1 MVAAMRRRNILI
13 AVVTVLVLAAGLGV
27 WLWPDGDVDATTSDA
42 PSPNAGSEVPFA
54 FDKPAWTRSLPDD
67 AEVVAD
73 EQYAIVRE
81 RTGVRVYEL
90 WTGAERWHYLH
101 RGLTVTDI
109 ATYWGKLTVLSTNE
123 VRLFDLETGELLST
137 VPVTRGGD
145 RTATPINEN
154 YFLVLSDGKDE
165 YRLYSNDG
173 QEQWARKPA
182 ACATSTRVYYGSSNF
197 ILESSCAG
205 KTVLARLNLGS
216 GNVFKSAEVPDTSP
230 PAAPNPPTAILLPQD
245 GPIVLT
251 TPDHAVVAVN
261 ELALTPAPARPS
273 PAAEELTSMRN
284 GWCAYTTTPEPVV
297 TCQDART
304 GAVYEQPYLLADN
317 GNVVDPRVRIFTVE
331 TEPLVAATTDSSVTV
346 GYVGDHPTE
355 VMSGV
360 VDPDVAYYGRG
371 ALVVSTEDRLTVYT
385 SRD

>member
-1 MVAAMRRRNILI
+1 MRRRNTLI
-13 AVVTVLVLAAGLGV
+13 AVVTALVLAAGLAV

-42 PSPNAGSEVPFA
+42 PRPMSGNEIPYA
-54 FDKPAWTRSLPDD
+54 FDKPAWTLSLPDD
-67 AEVVAD
+67 AEVVVD
-73 EQYAIVRE
+73 TPYAIVRE

-90 WTGAERWHYLH
+90 RTGTERWHYLH
-101 RGLTVTDI
+101 RGLAVTQI
-109 ATYWGKLTVLSTNE
+109 AAYLNKLTVLSANE

-165 YRLYSNDG
+165 YRLYSNGG
-173 QEQWARKPA
+173 QEQWTRKPA
-182 ACATSTRVYYGSSNF
+182 TCATSTRAYYGSSNF

-205 KTVLARLNLGS
+205 KTVLDRLNLGS
-216 GNVFKSAEVPDTSP
+216 GNVFKSAEVPNTSP
-230 PAAPNPPTAILLPQD
+230 PVAPSPPTAILLPQD

-251 TPDHAVVAVN
+251 MPDHAVVAVN
-261 ELALTPAPARPS
+261 ELALTPTPARPS

-284 GWCAYTTTPEPVV
+284 GWCAYTTAPEPVV

-304 GAVYEQPYLLADN
+304 GAVYEQPYLLADD
-317 GNVVDPRVRIFTVE
+317 GAIVDPKVRIFTVE

-371 ALVVSTEDRLTVYT
+371 ALAVSTEDILTVYT

>member
-1 MVAAMRRRNILI
+1 MRRRNILVV
-13 AVVTVLVLAAGLGV
+13 VVTVLVLAVALAV

-42 PSPNAGSEVPFA
+42 PQPMAGNEIPYA
-54 FDKPAWTRSLPDD
+54 FDKPAWTLSLPDD
-67 AEVVAD
+67 AEVAV
-73 EQYAIVRE
+73 EGPYAVVRE

-90 WTGAERWHYLH
+90 RTGTERWHYLH
-101 RGLTVTDI
+101 RGLVVTHI
-109 ATYWGKLTVLSTNE
+109 AAYWNKLTVLSANE

-165 YRLYSNDG
+165 YRMYSNGG

-182 ACATSTRVYYGSSNF
+182 ACATGTRAYYGSSNF

-205 KTVLARLNLGS
+205 KTMLDRLNLGS
-216 GNVFKSAEVPDTSP
+216 GNVFKSAEVPNTSP
-230 PAAPNPPTAILLPQD
+230 PTVPDPPTANLLPKD
-245 GPIVLT
+245 GPILLT

-261 ELALTPAPARPS
+261 ELSLTPAPGRPS

-304 GAVYEQPYLLADN
+304 GAVYEQPYLLADD
-317 GNVVDPRVRIFTVE
+317 GNVVEPKVRMFTVE

-346 GYVGDHPTE
+346 GYVGDHPTD

-360 VDPDVAYYGRG
+360 VNPDVVYYGTG
-371 ALVVSTEDRLTVYT
+371 ALAVTTEDTLTVYT
-385 SRD
+385 SRS